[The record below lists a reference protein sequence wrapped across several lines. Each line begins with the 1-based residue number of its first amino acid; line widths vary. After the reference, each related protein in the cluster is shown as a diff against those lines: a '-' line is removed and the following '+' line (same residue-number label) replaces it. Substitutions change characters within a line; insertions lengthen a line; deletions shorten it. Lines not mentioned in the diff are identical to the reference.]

1 MSDVSS
7 VGGSQTAQQAHSDVE
22 YVGEGRVSYGGETM
36 SVMEAVSMLF
46 VERAEVFSDLAAD
59 KIQSSQAKLKEIKTA
74 REFLQRMRGLK
85 SGATGDSHTEMPQDM
100 MKWMDKNKIV
110 RSGDGEFGVWKGK
123 EYVKYNKDQWD
134 VCITNMSAH
143 IETQTDSNQLEFLK
157 LKSTVNKL
165 DEAVSASN
173 KMYDKNYDAI
183 KAIFR

>member
-46 VERAEVFSDLAAD
+46 IERSEVFSDLAAD
-59 KIQSSQAKLKEIKTA
+59 KIQASQAKLKEIKEA
-74 REFLQRMRGLK
+74 RKFLQVMRTLK
-85 SGATGDSHTEMPQDM
+85 SNANTNANKNSGMPVDM
-100 MKWMDKNKIV
+100 QHWMDNNKID
-110 RSGDGEFGVWKGK
+110 RSQDGYFYENGTRVA
-123 EYVKYNKDQWD
+123 YDKDQWD
-134 VCITNMSAH
+134 VAITNTSSH
-143 IETQTDSNQLEFLK
+143 IETMTDSNQLEFLK

-183 KAIFR
+183 KTIFR

>member
-1 MSDVSS
+1 
-7 VGGSQTAQQAHSDVE
+7 
-22 YVGEGRVSYGGETM
+22 
-36 SVMEAVSMLF
+36 
-46 VERAEVFSDLAAD
+46 
-59 KIQSSQAKLKEIKTA
+59 
-74 REFLQRMRGLK
+74 
-85 SGATGDSHTEMPQDM
+85 

>member
-46 VERAEVFSDLAAD
+46 IERSEVFSDLAAD
-59 KIQSSQAKLKEIKTA
+59 KIQTSQAKLKEIKEA
-74 REFLQRMRGLK
+74 RKFLQQARGLK
-85 SGATGDSHTEMPQDM
+85 SVAGTDSEHTASMTEEMQH
-100 MKWMDKNKIV
+100 WMDNNKID
-110 RSGDGEFGVWKGK
+110 RSQTGYFYDNGTHVG
-123 EYVKYNKDQWD
+123 YTRDQWD
-134 VCITNMSAH
+134 VAITNIGSH
-143 IETQTDSNQLEFLK
+143 IETMTDSNQLEFLK